1 MLYATLFDLTAQ
13 SCTSCSIHRN
23 LKKELT
29 DRAKEFHVHNISY
42 FDSLHMA
49 VAEDAD
55 ADVLLTTDDRLVR
68 RAQNT
73 NAGVR
78 VANPVT
84 WLMEV
89 TSNE

>member
-1 MLYATLFDLTAQ
+1 
-13 SCTSCSIHRN
+13 
-23 LKKELT
+23 
-29 DRAKEFHVHNISY
+29 
-42 FDSLHMA
+42 MA